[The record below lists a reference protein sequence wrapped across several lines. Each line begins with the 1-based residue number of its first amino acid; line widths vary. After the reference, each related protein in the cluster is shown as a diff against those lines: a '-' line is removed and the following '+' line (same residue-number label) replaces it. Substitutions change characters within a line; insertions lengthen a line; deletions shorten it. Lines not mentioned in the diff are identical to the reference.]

1 MMNLILI
8 MLFVL
13 MSSLS
18 VSSVSISTSE
28 LLALLETVFVNVVDV
43 VDDIRSTDTDIYH
56 LSEQQQ
62 SQSKSSFYY
71 DYIVSIDTIS
81 LSSSVMKMKQK
92 NTCSSKSS
100 AALKMVVID
109 SGFCMK
115 IHSATTNFVLL
126 SSNWHLSRSD
136 YRLPRWPQ
144 HSDFLVFW
152 PKKEFVKTSSLQPT
166 SWLIVYTS
174 SLTTTNQWIN
184 VSMIRSSYFEKPWL
198 FGVWSF
204 NNICF
209 MFYLLLFFIC
219 ETNQV
224 LFHLFFKSKSNKWQI

>member
-71 DYIVSIDTIS
+71 DYIVSTLYWYDFIEFIS
-81 LSSSVMKMKQK
+81 HE
-92 NTCSSKSS
+92 NET
-100 AALKMVVID
+100 
-109 SGFCMK
+109 
-115 IHSATTNFVLL
+115 
-126 SSNWHLSRSD
+126 
-136 YRLPRWPQ
+136 
-144 HSDFLVFW
+144 
-152 PKKEFVKTSSLQPT
+152 
-166 SWLIVYTS
+166 
-174 SLTTTNQWIN
+174 
-184 VSMIRSSYFEKPWL
+184 EKYL
-198 FGVWSF
+198 F
-204 NNICF
+204 
-209 MFYLLLFFIC
+209 
-219 ETNQV
+219 
-224 LFHLFFKSKSNKWQI
+224 K